1 MDLWLCIR
9 NIVCNC
15 WFLRLTSVLITHNY
29 KVISIDISNK
39 ELITNKYGTYN
50 ILSDGFE
57 IRYGN
62 DVYNYVL
69 TKKGVINDIDFIIDD
84 SEYKYYTNN
93 QDIIL
98 LNASDNYNHAYII
111 KEDGSVKE
119 ETFTEEIDKIVI
131 GNDTFIKNGDDL
143 LFNNVSYIY
152 IS

>member
-1 MDLWLCIR
+1 MVNPFDLGNQSEKEIIYLLPA
-9 NIVCNC
+9 
-15 WFLRLTSVLITHNY
+15 FSNY

>member
-1 MDLWLCIR
+1 M
-9 NIVCNC
+9 
-15 WFLRLTSVLITHNY
+15 
-29 KVISIDISNK
+29 ISIDISNK

-131 GNDTFIKNGDDL
+131 GNDTYIKNGDDL

>member
-1 MDLWLCIR
+1 MI
-9 NIVCNC
+9 
-15 WFLRLTSVLITHNY
+15 
-29 KVISIDISNK
+29 
-39 ELITNKYGTYN
+39 
-50 ILSDGFE
+50 
-57 IRYGN
+57 
-62 DVYNYVL
+62 
-69 TKKGVINDIDFIIDD
+69 
-84 SEYKYYTNN
+84 YKYYTNN

>member
-1 MDLWLCIR
+1 M
-9 NIVCNC
+9 
-15 WFLRLTSVLITHNY
+15 
-29 KVISIDISNK
+29 ISIDISNK

-131 GNDTFIKNGDDL
+131 GNDTYIKNGDDL
-143 LFNNVSYIY
+143 LFNNVKLYLYI
-152 IS
+152 INLIFN